1 MARALS
7 AAYDPRDLAACADAL
22 RRGSKTF
29 DLAGQLLPRALL
41 APVTALYAFCR
52 AADDEIDEATDAP
65 AAWLAL
71 QRRLDALFAGTPE
84 DYPEDRALAVAIQHH
99 NLPREPLEALLEG
112 FAWDAQQRRYE
123 TLEAVEAYGARVAGS
138 VGILM
143 ALIMNERRPTALAR
157 ALDLGV
163 AMQLT
168 NIARD
173 VGEDAGLGRIYLPLN
188 ALADAGID
196 PDRWLAQPE
205 PSAALGSVI
214 DGLLARADLLYR
226 RGHQGIRMLP
236 LSVRYSIRAAALLYQ
251 AIGHRLRR
259 RGLDSVTTR
268 TVVPRWQQLSLVIR
282 SPLYVP
288 RRPLELGAPVLPAC
302 AALYASATSEPLSG
316 ASGRLVETIELF
328 LRLKDRQ
335 RGLGSPRHS
344 EG

>member
-1 MARALS
+1 MP
-7 AAYDPRDLAACADAL
+7 AAYCASDLAACAEAL
-22 RRGSKTF
+22 RRGSRTF
-29 DLAGQLLPRALL
+29 QLAGKLLPRRLR

-65 AAWLAL
+65 EAWLAL
-71 QRRLDALFAGTPE
+71 QRRLDALFSGTPE
-84 DYPEDRALAVAIQHH
+84 NHPEDRALAVAIEQHD
-99 NLPREPLEALLEG
+99 LPREPLEALLEG
-112 FAWDAQQRRYE
+112 FAWDAQRQRYE

-138 VGILM
+138 VGVLM

-173 VGEDAGLGRIYLPLN
+173 VGEDAGLGRIYLPLD
-188 ALADAGID
+188 ALRSAGID
-196 PDRWLAQPE
+196 PDTWLAQPE
-205 PSAALGSVI
+205 PSAALATVV
-214 DGLLARADLLYR
+214 DGLLTRADLLYR
-226 RGHQGIRMLP
+226 RSQQGIRMLP
-236 LSVRYSIRAAALLYQ
+236 PSVRYSIRAAALLYQ

-268 TVVPRWQQLSLVIR
+268 TVVPRWQQLALVLR

-288 RRPLELGAPVLPAC
+288 RRPNELGAPVLPAC

-335 RGLGSPRHS
+335 RPRALPRAR
-344 EG
+344 